1 MVRVQVTAGP
11 VAQALP
17 RWSPLPV
24 LPSGDPRPPV
34 PWSLSA
40 TVAGERSSPPGVSIC
55 FPADSQPLQEAQGS
69 PILSL
74 AASLAPHPPGDKR
87 LTLVIP
93 THPLQPH
100 HDLHVYAHTHT
111 HTTCSRTTHT
121 GAPNPTCHL
130 GRASPGSQTLPWR
143 RPGCPPTFTE

>member
-1 MVRVQVTAGP
+1 M
-11 VAQALP
+11 
-17 RWSPLPV
+17 
-24 LPSGDPRPPV
+24 
-34 PWSLSA
+34 
-40 TVAGERSSPPGVSIC
+40 AGERSSPPGVSIC

-100 HDLHVYAHTHT
+100 HDLHVYTHTHT
-111 HTTCSRTTHT
+111 HNMQQNNTH
-121 GAPNPTCHL
+121 G
-130 GRASPGSQTLPWR
+130 GSQPHVPSGQGLSRLPDTSVETPRVPTLI
-143 RPGCPPTFTE
+143 CSCK